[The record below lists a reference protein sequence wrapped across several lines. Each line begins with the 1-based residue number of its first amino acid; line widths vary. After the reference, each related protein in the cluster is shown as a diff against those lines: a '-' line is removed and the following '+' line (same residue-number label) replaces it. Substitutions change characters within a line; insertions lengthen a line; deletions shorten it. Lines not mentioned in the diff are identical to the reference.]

1 MPRSMQTLTL
11 GVALGAAAFAGA
23 TFINTAD
30 ADRQVSVS
38 ESGMGFV
45 DVFGVVDQLVM
56 GDEPTAARA
65 AFETE
70 MQGRVEQI
78 QARNAEIQRIVQE
91 GEVPEEQFN
100 ALAGEFQQNQQM
112 MQGFFQDYQVEMEA
126 MVAGQIADAYKRV
139 YEAARSVSGEKN
151 VGFVFASRPDSD
163 LLQTRSITG
172 VAQEIL
178 ARPLIAPSESVDL
191 TPAVREKLGLPE
203 PQETD
208 GSVLEGT
215 VPASAQPAGEP
226 DAGADD
232 GQEDDT
238 QEDDTGGN

>member
-1 MPRSMQTLTL
+1 MPRSIQTLTL

-23 TFINTAD
+23 TFINSAE
-30 ADRQVSVS
+30 AERRVGVA

-65 AFETE
+65 EFETQ
-70 MQGRVEQI
+70 MQGQIEQI
-78 QARNAEIQRIVQE
+78 QARNAEIQRQVQE
-91 GEVPEEQFN
+91 GEVAEEQFN
-100 ALAGEFQQNQQM
+100 ELANEFQQNQQTL
-112 MQGFFQDYQVEMEA
+112 QNAFQEYQVQMES
-126 MVAGQIADAYKRV
+126 MVAGQIAEAYKRV

-151 VGFVFASRPDSD
+151 VGFVFASRPDSE
-163 LLQTRSITG
+163 LLQTQSITG

-178 ARPLIAPSESVDL
+178 ARPLIAPSDSIDL

-203 PQETD
+203 PEETG

-215 VPASAQPAGEP
+215 VPATAQPAGQTGQTEDQQGGGEEP
-226 DAGADD
+226 
-232 GQEDDT
+232 E
-238 QEDDTGGN
+238 EEGN